1 MLFYYRGLEAY
12 TSYSIKVQA
21 FTTQVRNGNG
31 PFSEVVYA
39 RTFENG
45 KVTWY
50 MVSLIFCNYECNITL
65 IQHMLIASFQKKF
78 DSVVFNMR
86 LELSAHIVTYH
97 I

>member
-45 KVTWY
+45 KVT
-50 MVSLIFCNYECNITL
+50 
-65 IQHMLIASFQKKF
+65 
-78 DSVVFNMR
+78 
-86 LELSAHIVTYH
+86 
-97 I
+97 